1 MDSTTARGGQAFRTD
16 VQGLRAIA
24 VGLVLLYHAGVPGI
38 SGGYIGVDVFFV
50 ISGFLISTH
59 LLQSLEREG
68 RIRFAD
74 FYARRIRRIL
84 PASLTVAAFTAVAA
98 VVFYPPVALER
109 VLRDALATIL
119 YVPNIW
125 FAVQETDYLADHSPS
140 PYQHYWS
147 LGVEEQFYLLWPLVL
162 LLLFLLVRRRRTW
175 LILCTTAITGASLVA
190 GAMLTLADQPTAFFS
205 LPTRA
210 WELLVG
216 AVIAMLLLRGP
227 LRASAA
233 GAAIGG
239 WVGVAM
245 VLAGAVAFDSGTAF
259 PGVVALV
266 PTVGTALVLLFGAT
280 PSKAGPATLLSIRPM
295 QFVGLISYSLYL
307 VHWPLLVITQA
318 HVGEERPLPL
328 LARVMLGIV
337 LALPLAW
344 LLFRFVETPLRSP
357 RMLTSRPPR
366 VTMFATLGLSILL
379 TVSAASIVHW
389 ASVRDLGTSIP
400 VASAPDFPADPPV
413 ATEFVPQNLRPA
425 LDEVADDLPR
435 LYADGCRLDVKS
447 EQVLD
452 CVYGDATGAKRIA
465 IFGDSHS
472 AQWFPAIDEL
482 AGDISAIR
490 TYTKSSCPAAEV
502 TVLVKGVPYSAC
514 DRWRENVLAHIV
526 ADPPDV
532 VVISNFSHYALSG
545 EPRGERRQGIWKRG
559 LSATVERLRAAGIRV
574 LIIADTPQA
583 PAQPPTCLSADVA
596 DVTACDIGRDSALD
610 EEIAT
615 AERAVAEQTDSAYAD
630 LTKYICDAKLCPVI
644 FDLQVYRDVN
654 HLTST
659 FVRYL
664 APALRPQLAEM
675 LDLAPASLGESAG

>member
-59 LLQSLEREG
+59 LLQTLEREG
-68 RIRFAD
+68 RIHFAD

-98 VVFYPPVALER
+98 VLFYPPVALER

-162 LLLFLLVRRRRTW
+162 LLLFLLVRRRRSW
-175 LILCTTAITGASLVA
+175 LILCIIALTGASLVA
-190 GAMLTLADQPTAFFS
+190 GAVLTLGDQPTAFFS

-216 AVIAMLLLRGP
+216 ALVAVLLRRP
-227 LRASAA
+227 PRAPAA
-233 GAAIGG
+233 AVAIGG
-239 WVGVAM
+239 WAGVAM

-266 PTVGTALVLLFGAT
+266 PTVGTALVIFFGAT
-280 PSKAGPATLLSIRPM
+280 PSTAGPTTLLSIRPM

-307 VHWPLLVITQA
+307 VHWPLLVITHA

-328 LARVMLGIV
+328 FARVMLGIV

-357 RMLTSRPPR
+357 RMLTSRRPR
-366 VTMFATLGLSILL
+366 ATMFAALGLSILL
-379 TVSAASIVHW
+379 TVSTAWTVQW
-389 ASVRDLGTSIP
+389 ASVRDLGTSTP
-400 VASAPDFPADPPV
+400 VALAPDFPAEPPV

-465 IFGDSHS
+465 VFGDSHS

-482 AGDISAIR
+482 AGRISAIR
-490 TYTKSSCPAAEV
+490 AYTKSSCPAAEV

-514 DRWRENVLAHIV
+514 DRWREKVLAHLV

-532 VVISNFSHYALSG
+532 VVISNFSHYPLSG
-545 EPRGERRQGIWKRG
+545 QPHGERRQEIWKRG

-574 LIIADTPQA
+574 LIIADTPQS

-610 EEIAT
+610 EEIAA
-615 AERAVAEQTDSAYAD
+615 AERAVAQETDSAYAD
-630 LTKYICDAKLCPVI
+630 LTRYICDAKVCPAII

-675 LDLAPASLGESAG
+675 LDVPPASLGESAR